1 MRAFVSF
8 RGTENSKIASLLEKA
23 MVEWRMV
30 KERAICWAG
39 AQKVRKAARRENGET
54 KIGLSH

>member
-1 MRAFVSF
+1 
-8 RGTENSKIASLLEKA
+8 